1 MKTIKTIE
9 NLYQEI
15 AAEAVQSAPDLT
27 GKLLFA
33 ADIKEGVVS
42 SALVYEKGKEKTA
55 TFKFSTSSLIDLAYE
70 LWEKWKEDPKNS
82 EWIGME
88 LTVSNGKFEINFT
101 YPDQIDS
108 DEDFDDRRQEIFDRH
123 FIDKKIDYSNV

>member
-1 MKTIKTIE
+1 MNSTKTIE
-9 NLYQEI
+9 NLYQKI
-15 AAEAVQSAPDLT
+15 TMEAVQNASDLT

-42 SALVYEKGKEKTA
+42 SAMVYEKGNKKIA

-70 LWEKWKEDPKNS
+70 LWGKWKEDPKNS

-88 LTVSNGKFEINFT
+88 LTGSNGKFEINFT
-101 YPDQIDS
+101 YPEQIDP
-108 DEDFDDRRQEIFDRH
+108 DEDFDDRRQEIFERH
-123 FIDKKIDYSNV
+123 FIDKKIDYSDV